1 MKKNAVKLVA
11 VKFIAIAA
19 FVVMVQGIVPA
30 TALAD
35 ETSLESIGKVTSKGV
50 RHVNAAESLQI
61 LEIVPDV
68 VILDVRTPV
77 EYSSGHLQNAVNI
90 NYYSF
95 SFKKQLDK
103 LDRDKTYLLHCHS
116 GVRSGR
122 SIPIMLAAGFK
133 NIIHMDGGYKA
144 WKDHGLPLAE

>member
-1 MKKNAVKLVA
+1 MKKGIQLVAVKLVA
-11 VKFIAIAA
+11 LTAIILLL
-19 FVVMVQGIVPA
+19 QSIVPA
-30 TALAD
+30 SAMAD
-35 ETSLESIGKVTSKGV
+35 SMSLENIGKVSSKGV

-61 LEIVPDV
+61 IEIAPDV
-68 VILDVRTPV
+68 VILDVRTPI
-77 EYSSGHLQNAVNI
+77 EYKRGHLENAVNI

-95 SFKKQLDK
+95 SFKKQIK
-103 LDRDKTYLLHCHS
+103 ELDRDKTYLLHCHS

-144 WKDHGLPLAE
+144 WKDQGLPISE